1 MNTSQSAAQIVHDH
15 IESILPKLQHE
26 ATGRLPFPT
35 LSVGFGKTYNG
46 FMYCWDNHH
55 MTLRFAAAGQPEQ
68 LKYFVGN
75 MLACQNEADFVPSI
89 VHFKNAGIGQLGP
102 WHAQPWLAQNVA
114 TYFDLTGDADWTRQ
128 IFPNLVRYLDFWI
141 KQHAAPHGLCRWR
154 QTWHSGF
161 DNEISGNIFQPDAIL
176 SPDLNSYL
184 YLELRAMA
192 FLSEALGQTDSVETY
207 SCKADQLRSAINDR
221 LWDDTLGTYAAYDLI
236 NNQPRVSLELANNNA
251 GGDTEEGIGRY
262 AYLSCP
268 ALLPLFAGIATPER
282 AERMIRT
289 YVLAQEHFR
298 SPFGI
303 RSLSKA
309 SEYYN
314 QARWGAPS
322 RFSDPRRLTN
332 SNWQGPVWIPLNWFV
347 FHALLRYG
355 FRTEAEALAEDTQ
368 KVLAGCI
375 SQLGYMRENFDA
387 ETGEGLYADR
397 FGSWN
402 ILADIMRDFFPGGN
416 APFRLFPWE

>member
-1 MNTSQSAAQIVHDH
+1 MNASQTAAQIVHDH

-26 ATGRLPFPT
+26 ATGRLPFPA
-35 LSVGFGKTYNG
+35 LSVGFGATYSG

-55 MTLRFAAAGQPEQ
+55 MSLRFAAAGQAEQ

-75 MLACQNEADFVPSI
+75 MLACQNESDFVPSI
-89 VHFKNAGIGQLGP
+89 IHFKNAGIGQLGP
-102 WHAQPWLAQNVA
+102 WHAQPWLAQNAA
-114 TYFDLTGDADWTRQ
+114 TYLDLTGDIDWIRQ
-128 IFPNLVRYLDFWI
+128 IFPNLVRYLSFWLRE
-141 KQHAAPHGLCRWR
+141 HAAPHGLYRWR
-154 QTWHSGF
+154 QPWHGF
-161 DNEISGNIFQPDAIL
+161 DNEIAVNVFQPDVII
-176 SPDLNSYL
+176 SPDLNACL

-192 FLSEALGQTDSVETY
+192 FLSDALGQTDSAETY
-207 SCKADQLRSAINDR
+207 SRKAGQLRDAINER
-221 LWDDTLGTYAAYDLI
+221 LWHDTLGTYAVYDLV
-236 NNQPRVSLELANNNA
+236 NDQTRVSYGVGIDNE
-251 GGDTEEGIGRY
+251 GGASEEGIGRF
-262 AYLSCP
+262 AFLSCP

-282 AERMIRT
+282 AERMIRS
-289 YVLAQEHFR
+289 YVLSPEHFR

-314 QARWGAPS
+314 QARWGGPA

-355 FRTEAEALAEDTQ
+355 FRTDAEALAEDTQ

-402 ILADIMRDFFPGGN
+402 ILADIMGDFLPGGK

>member
-1 MNTSQSAAQIVHDH
+1 MNTSQSAAQIVHNH
-15 IESILPKLQHE
+15 IESILPQLQHE

-46 FMYCWDNHH
+46 FIYCWDNHH

-75 MLACQNEADFVPSI
+75 MLACQNESDFVPSI

-114 TYFDLTGDADWTRQ
+114 TYFDLTGDAAWTRQ
-128 IFPNLVRYLDFWI
+128 IFPNLSRYLDFWI
-141 KQHAAPHGLCRWR
+141 KQHAAPHGLYRWR
-154 QTWHSGF
+154 HSWHSGF
-161 DNEISGNIFQPDAIL
+161 DNEISGTIFQPDAVL
-176 SPDLNSYL
+176 SPDLNAYL

-207 SCKADQLRSAINDR
+207 SQKADQLRDAINDR

-236 NNQPRVSLELANNNA
+236 NNQPRVSLELAKNNT
-251 GGDTEEGIGRY
+251 GGDTEDGIGRY

-268 ALLPLFAGIATPER
+268 ALLPLFAGIATPDR
-282 AERMIRT
+282 AERMIRA
-289 YVLAQEHFR
+289 YVLAPEHFR
-298 SPFGI
+298 SSFGI

-322 RFSDPRRLTN
+322 RFSDPRILTN

-355 FRTEAEALAEDTQ
+355 FASDAQALVADTE
-368 KVLAGCI
+368 KVLASCI
-375 SQLGYMRENFDA
+375 SRLGYMRENFDA

-402 ILADIMRDFFPGGN
+402 ILADIMGDFLPGRK
-416 APFRLFPWE
+416 APIRLFPWE